1 MSWGELKRTPRVEL
15 VGLVTALSEYNILHS
30 FDGYTDKGVADMAK
44 DRPEMRQQY
53 ADFKSAQ
60 RKYNGKK
67 QRSVE
72 SFKELF

>member
-60 RKYNGKK
+60 RKYSGRK
-67 QRSVE
+67 QRNVE

>member
-1 MSWGELKRTPRVEL
+1 MSWEELKRTPRREL

-30 FDGYTDKGVADMAK
+30 FDGYTDKGVAEMSK